1 MILLLTYNISK
12 YKFVC
17 YRYRPFFLY
26 YSQLQFEPFEHLK
39 IGKMKESTKGVLLS
53 ALVYP
58 GLGQLALGSK
68 LSGAL
73 FAVLTTA
80 GLLVVIYRLTI
91 RIYHALDPILLSLA
105 DNTLNWSKLIEIVN
119 LSSYHNW
126 GVEGISLV
134 FLLSCWAAAG
144 VHAYLAGQKI
154 DRLAA

>member
-1 MILLLTYNISK
+1 
-12 YKFVC
+12 
-17 YRYRPFFLY
+17 
-26 YSQLQFEPFEHLK
+26 
-39 IGKMKESTKGVLLS
+39 MKESTKSTLLS

-58 GLGQLALGSK
+58 GLGQLVLGLK

-91 RIYHALDPILLSLA
+91 RIYHALDSILSSLA
-105 DNTLNWSKLIEIVN
+105 DNTLNWRTLIEIVN
-119 LSSYHNW
+119 LSTYPSW
-126 GVEGISLV
+126 EVEGISLV

-154 DRLAA
+154 DRMAA

>member
-1 MILLLTYNISK
+1 M
-12 YKFVC
+12 C
-17 YRYRPFFLY
+17 HRYRSFFLY
-26 YSQLQFEPFEHLK
+26 YSQPQFEPFEPLK

-58 GLGQLALGSK
+58 GLGQLALGLK

-91 RIYHALDPILLSLA
+91 RIYHALDPILSSLA
-105 DNTLNWSKLIEIVN
+105 DNTLNWRKLIEIVN
-119 LSSYHNW
+119 LSPYHSW
-126 GVEGISLV
+126 GIEGISLV
-134 FLLSCWAAAG
+134 FLLSCWIVAA

-154 DRLAA
+154 DRMAA

>member
-1 MILLLTYNISK
+1 M
-12 YKFVC
+12 C
-17 YRYRPFFLY
+17 HRYRPFFLY
-26 YSQLQFEPFEHLK
+26 YSQPLFEPFEPLK

-58 GLGQLALGSK
+58 GLGQLALGLK

-73 FAVLTTA
+73 FAVITSA

-91 RIYHALDPILLSLA
+91 RIDHALDPILSSLA
-105 DNTLNWSKLIEIVN
+105 DNTLNWRKLIEIVN
-119 LSSYHNW
+119 TSPYHSW

-154 DRLAA
+154 DRMAA